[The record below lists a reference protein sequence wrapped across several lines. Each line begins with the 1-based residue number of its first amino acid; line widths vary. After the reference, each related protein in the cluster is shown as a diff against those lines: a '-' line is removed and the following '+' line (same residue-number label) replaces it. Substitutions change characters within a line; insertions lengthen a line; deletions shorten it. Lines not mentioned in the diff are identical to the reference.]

1 MSHTPEQPLQIV
13 DSLIYR
19 LSDDDGI
26 NTDEINVTMWEASRS
41 LDVRA
46 EGARR
51 VLACV
56 NACAGIPNGNLEAG
70 GVLDTLLRERE
81 QLDAD
86 NASLRAALQTQAE
99 EAAKHNAWMSQVHG
113 LCFDLGIAPGHIE
126 DRLFEAIGRVNMLIE
141 QRDELLGALKLA
153 WGFIPVGMT
162 ETDAIIKAAITKAT
176 T

>member
-1 MSHTPEQPLQIV
+1 MNDLTEQLRECAKRQLAIAPSYI
-13 DSLIYR
+13 DKSLEW
-19 LSDDDGI
+19 LAA
-26 NTDEINVTMWEASRS
+26 DEI
-41 LDVRA
+41 
-46 EGARR
+46 
-51 VLACV
+51 
-56 NACAGIPNGNLEAG
+56 
-70 GVLDTLLRERE
+70 ERL
-81 QLDAD
+81 QAD

>member
-1 MSHTPEQPLQIV
+1 MIDILERLANSSCNESSHELQCRCFDAAEEV
-13 DSLIYR
+13 
-19 LSDDDGI
+19 
-26 NTDEINVTMWEASRS
+26 SR
-41 LDVRA
+41 
-46 EGARR
+46 
-51 VLACV
+51 
-56 NACAGIPNGNLEAG
+56 
-70 GVLDTLLRERE
+70 
-81 QLDAD
+81 
-86 NASLRAALQTQAE
+86 LRAALQTQAE